1 MAHYPADTF
10 QEATEIAIVASNQ
23 LHGVI
28 NGDANAEVTVE
39 DGSKIPSVRKAM
51 VDSLYFKPP
60 IAWAQG
66 EYEGVYNQLHEYN
79 GSWWF
84 SPTATVS
91 TPALMGATPVGD
103 SLWVL
108 FTNKLV
114 TVPAT
119 ATSQGVEGQYAVG
132 PDYFY
137 VCVGYNTW
145 KRVAITTW

>member
-10 QEATEIAIVASNQ
+10 QEATEIAIEASNQ
-23 LHGVI
+23 LHSVI
-28 NGDANAEVTVE
+28 NGDANAEVIVE

-66 EYEGVYNQLHEYN
+66 GYEDTFSQLRAFN

-84 SPTATVS
+84 SPTATTS
-91 TPALMGATPVGD
+91 TPSLMDATPVGD
-103 SLWVL
+103 SSWVL

-119 ATSQGVEGQYAVG
+119 ATSQGVEGQYAVSS
-132 PDYFY
+132 DYFY
-137 VCVGYNTW
+137 VCVDYNTW

>member
-1 MAHYPADTF
+1 MTFPADTYSD
-10 QEATEIAIVASNQ
+10 AVDLSITASNQ
-23 LHGVI
+23 LHKI
-28 NGDANAEVTVE
+28 LNGDSTTEITVE

-66 EYEGVYNQLHEYN
+66 EYEDTYNQLYDFN
-79 GSWWF
+79 GAWWF
-84 SPTATVS
+84 SPTATIT
-91 TPALMGATPVGD
+91 TPSLMEVTPVGD
-103 SLWVL
+103 PLWNL

-119 ATSQGVEGQYAVG
+119 ATSQGVDGQYAVSS
-132 PDYFY
+132 DYFY

-145 KRVAITTW
+145 RRVAIATW